1 MHGICHFK
9 TQINSLKITQAKGEI
24 GKGKLM
30 YVLNSAPCHK

>member
-24 GKGKLM
+24 GKGKLICAEFSTM
-30 YVLNSAPCHK
+30 P